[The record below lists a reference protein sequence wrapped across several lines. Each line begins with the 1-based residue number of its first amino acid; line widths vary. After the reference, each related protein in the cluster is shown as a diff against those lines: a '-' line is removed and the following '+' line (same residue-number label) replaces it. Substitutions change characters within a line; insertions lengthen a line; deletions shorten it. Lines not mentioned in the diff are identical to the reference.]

1 PGKGYSV
8 TVTGSSARPARPLY
22 LSEVRVGV
30 SPFEGALRLGGTM
43 ELSGINTRIVPSRVA
58 AIRRAAAR
66 YFPGSERGSV
76 QEEWTGMRPLT
87 PDGLPAI
94 GRAPGCDNL
103 FVATG
108 HAMLGVTMAPVT
120 ALAVAELVTG
130 GPGSFD
136 LKPFDP

>member
-1 PGKGYSV
+1 
-8 TVTGSSARPARPLY
+8 
-22 LSEVRVGV
+22 
-30 SPFEGALRLGGTM
+30 M
-43 ELSGINTRIVPSRVA
+43 ELSGVNTRIVPARVA

-66 YFPGSERGSV
+66 YFPGSERGTA
-76 QEEWTGMRPLT
+76 QAEWTGMRPLT

-130 GPGSFD
+130 APSSFD
-136 LKPFDP
+136 LRPFDPGRFG